1 MGEEH
6 RDFLAQMSRLFEGR
20 RAGEGSSKIAGIL
33 IKVAWNLTMWRV
45 GAAARLQG
53 ACLAIWLA
61 GAVEPRP
68 ILSDA

>member
-6 RDFLAQMSRLFEGR
+6 LDFLAQMSRLFEGR
-20 RAGEGSSKIAGIL
+20 RADEGSSKTARIL
-33 IKVAWNLTMWRV
+33 IKVAWNLTMGRF

-61 GAVEPRP
+61 R
-68 ILSDA
+68 